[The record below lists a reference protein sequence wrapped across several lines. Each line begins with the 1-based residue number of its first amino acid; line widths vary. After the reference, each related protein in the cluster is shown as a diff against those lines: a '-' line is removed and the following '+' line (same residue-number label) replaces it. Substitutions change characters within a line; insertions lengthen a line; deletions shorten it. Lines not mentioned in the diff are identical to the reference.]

1 MGRGAA
7 IGASSP
13 WTIGSKVT
21 DVTLMT
27 RRATALLTGAVAAAG
42 LAITAVP
49 SARAT
54 SSATVEVYPV
64 TPSGDF
70 TLHGRGYGHGHGMS
84 QWGAY
89 GAASVR
95 HMTGAQIVH
104 FYYPHTKLVARTGVG
119 SIRVDLSA
127 AQSFDAGYL
136 QVAPAKGMTVTWGT
150 TTYPLPTERRKH
162 AVTAWR
168 LVKVSDT
175 VLQLKARAGGAWH
188 RMRQP
193 GAGATFH
200 DRAASIPVVVPGGQ
214 TRDYRGRV
222 TAELESGVVET
233 VNTVSL
239 TSYLKSV
246 VPMEMPASWSAAALQ
261 AQAIAARTYAEHAMA
276 HPHAS
281 WFDIYGDT
289 RDQAYGGVA
298 SEASAS
304 NAAVKATDQQVVE
317 TSGGSPILAQFGAAD
332 GGWTSAGGASYL
344 PAQRDPYDG
353 LIANS
358 SHAWTTTVSAAAV
371 ESLAPSIG
379 TLKDL
384 EVTGRDGDGIWGGRV
399 TGIRLVG
406 SAGSASVDP
415 TTFEFDLGLRST
427 WWRPIPTPAAP
438 QGVTATAAGQ
448 QAVTV
453 TWQPPSAVHGAAAVT
468 GYVVRLS
475 PSGKHRTVAASAR
488 RVKIGKLTHGTRYVA
503 TVVARSAAGN
513 GPAAKAAVTP

>member
-1 MGRGAA
+1 
-7 IGASSP
+7 
-13 WTIGSKVT
+13 
-21 DVTLMT
+21 MT
-27 RRATALLTGAVAAAG
+27 RRATALLAVAVATGG
-42 LAITAVP
+42 LAITALP

-54 SSATVEVYPV
+54 SSATVEVYPA

-95 HMTGAQIVH
+95 HLTGAQIVH

-119 SIRVDLSA
+119 AIRVDLSA
-127 AQSFDAGYL
+127 AQSFDTGYL

-168 LVKVSDT
+168 LVKVSAK

-193 GAGATFH
+193 GAVATFH
-200 DRAASIPVVVPGGQ
+200 DTAASIPVVVPGGQ
-214 TRDYRGRV
+214 TRAYRGRV

-233 VNTVSL
+233 VNTVSM

-276 HPHAS
+276 FPHAS

-298 SEASAS
+298 GESAAST
-304 NAAVKATDQQVVE
+304 AAVRATDQEVLE
-317 TSGGSPILAQFGAAD
+317 TSGGSPILAQFSAAD

-379 TLKDL
+379 KLKDL
-384 EVTGRDGDGIWGGRV
+384 EVTGRNGDGIWGGRV
-399 TGIRLVG
+399 TGIRLIG
-406 SAGSASVDP
+406 SAGSATVDP

-427 WWRPIPTPAAP
+427 WWRPTPTPAAP
-438 QGVTATAAGQ
+438 RGITATASGKT
-448 QAVTV
+448 VTV
-453 TWQPPSAVHGAAAVT
+453 TWKPPSSVSGSAAVT
-468 GYVVRLS
+468 GYLVKLS

-488 RVKIGKLTHGTRYVA
+488 TVSIGKLTPGTRYIV

-513 GPAAKAAVTP
+513 GPAGKTSVTP